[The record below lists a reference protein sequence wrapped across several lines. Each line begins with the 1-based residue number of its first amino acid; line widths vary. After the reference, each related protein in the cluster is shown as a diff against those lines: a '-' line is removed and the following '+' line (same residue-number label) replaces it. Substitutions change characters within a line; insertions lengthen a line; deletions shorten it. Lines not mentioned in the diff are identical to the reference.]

1 MECDLNTELAVTL
14 IRNKPVGMDIV
25 DYVTSV
31 QSKIMKE
38 ESDLFFQVR
47 KFGRYFN
54 ICYKIY
60 NNFRF

>member
-14 IRNKPVGMDIV
+14 IRNKPVGMDII
-25 DYVTSV
+25 DYVTSI

-47 KFGRYFN
+47 KFGRYLL
-54 ICYKIY
+54 
-60 NNFRF
+60 